1 MIAGFYLMMVM
12 ILPDG
17 MVTGEVLDYYFNP
30 VECFAEAVELEL
42 EAEPGLA
49 FTCVEDYVELGE
61 GV

>member
-1 MIAGFYLMMVM
+1 MMVM

-49 FTCVEDYVELGE
+49 FTCIEDYVELGE